1 MPVIKPYQQQIAA
14 NGSLGGRQASGADF
28 GGAGLH
34 NLGQGVV
41 SAGIDLARTS
51 AILQHG
57 LAQKEATNAAIYVSE
72 LQTSA
77 ANDLDADALAWKPGM
92 DSVPGVTMG
101 KVKAMLDKGAEQF
114 TTALGQDT
122 YRKHAASMTA
132 HFAEISGN
140 IQAKLDGQAA
150 VLQMENHVNTQGVHL
165 QTHPASAPG
174 ILDEMAQILGSR
186 QGIYANIGALAQQ
199 KLVHEAQEKLAVS
212 GVQGLIRMMPLLAE
226 QILTDPNLA
235 TNEKYGWIAKHV
247 PQEKLATLIDHA
259 RVMGALEVHKKEL
272 ANAAL
277 AKATDMQQKETLGLG
292 TVNWIKDQASPQYN
306 PAQTKRD
313 TIQFLQQYPDAVA
326 NHPEMV
332 RALLGAIDSDIAEQ
346 KAGKAHGNLDLENT
360 LATGIINKTITDT
373 TPILQGRAQL
383 VDPLS
388 TEQMTR
394 LTHMFRDRTSP
405 GGQSLNE
412 QRQSAFKMMEQI
424 VAPRDK
430 FGAFV
435 DTSMAYQVELAKQF
449 ADVREAQFLKE
460 KKDVFSLYN
469 PTSPDYVFSPEIL
482 ARFSRSM
489 ADRMAN
495 AVDRLG
501 FGAKPSPLSTTP
513 PVTAAPGTT
522 PKPTAYDFM
531 FGGKK
536 P

>member
-14 NGSLGGRQASGADF
+14 EGSIGGRQASGADF
-28 GGAGLH
+28 GGPGLH

-77 ANDLDADALAWKPGM
+77 ANTLDADALAWKPGM

-101 KVKAMLDKGAEQF
+101 KVKGMLDQGAGQF

-150 VLQMENHVNTQGVHL
+150 VLQRGTLIDNKGVFL
-165 QTHPASAPG
+165 QTHPAYAP
-174 ILDEMAQILGSR
+174 IVLDEMAQILGSSN
-186 QGIYANIGALAQQ
+186 GIYAKQGALVQQ
-199 KLVHEAQEKLAVS
+199 KGVQEAQEKVAVS
-212 GVQGLIRMMPLLAE
+212 GVQGLIRMTPLLAE

-235 TNEKYGWIAKHV
+235 TNETYGWITKHV
-247 PQEKLATLIDHA
+247 PQEKLGPLIDHA
-259 RVMGALEVHKKEL
+259 RVMGALEVHKKDL
-272 ANAAL
+272 AVAAF
-277 AKATDMQQKETLGLG
+277 AKAEDTKQKEILGQS
-292 TVNWIKDQASPQYN
+292 TVNWINEQANSQYN

-313 TIQFLQQYPDAVA
+313 TIQFFQQHPDAVA
-326 NHPEMV
+326 AHPEMV
-332 RALLGAIDSDIAEQ
+332 RATLGAIDSDIAEQ
-346 KAGKAHGNLDLENT
+346 KAGKAHGNLDLEHT
-360 LATGIINKTITDT
+360 LATGIINGTITDT

-383 VDPLS
+383 ANPLS

-394 LTHMFRDRTSP
+394 LTHMLRDRTSP
-405 GGQSLNE
+405 EGQSLNE
-412 QRQSAFKMMEQI
+412 KRQSAFKMMEQI
-424 VAPRDK
+424 LAPRDK

-449 ADVREAQFLKE
+449 ADVREAQFRKE

-469 PTSPDYVFSPEIL
+469 PTSPDYVFSPENL
-482 ARFSRSM
+482 AQFSRSM
-489 ADRMAN
+489 ADRMKN
-495 AVDRLG
+495 AVERLG
-501 FGAKPSPLSTTP
+501 LAAKSSTLSTTP
-513 PVTAAPGTT
+513 NVTAAPGTT